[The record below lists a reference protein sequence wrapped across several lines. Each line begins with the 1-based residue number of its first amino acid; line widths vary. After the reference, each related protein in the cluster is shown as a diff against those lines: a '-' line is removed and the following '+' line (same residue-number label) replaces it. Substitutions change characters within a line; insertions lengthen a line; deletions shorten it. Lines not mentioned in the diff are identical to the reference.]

1 MAEQGNRLYHWA
13 MDRIWFGLGALAGLG
28 GVAMAAV
35 AAHLKIDPAA
45 AAAVREAA
53 LAQGTHAIVLLVCGV
68 RGGRWCNFAG
78 FFFVLGLLMFSGGI
92 YGKHFGGWPVGGVVP
107 FGGVML
113 MVGWLM
119 LLVAAFR
126 KRGR

>member
-1 MAEQGNRLYHWA
+1 
-13 MDRIWFGLGALAGLG
+13 MDRVWFGLGALMGLG
-28 GVAMAAV
+28 AVAMAA
-35 AAHLKIDPAA
+35 ASAHLGLAA
-45 AAAVREAA
+45 GAAGAVREAA
-53 LAQGTHAIVLLVCGV
+53 QTQGLHAVVLLVCGV

-78 FFFVLGLLMFSGGI
+78 TFLVLGLLFFCGGI
-92 YGKHFGGWPVGGVVP
+92 YGRHLGGWPVGGVVP

-119 LLVAAFR
+119 LVLAAFK